1 MARKEAE
8 GMKFFAT
15 GFGVR
20 TACLLIAV
28 LGANQDRA
36 DSVQSTFAVVR
47 VKPERADERVG
58 GAADLA
64 HADPRIFSPRA
75 APFGGRRIGD

>member
-1 MARKEAE
+1 
-8 GMKFFAT
+8 MKFFAT

-36 DSVQSTFAVVR
+36 DSVQATFAVVR
-47 VKPERADERVG
+47 VKPERADVRIRCG
-58 GAADLA
+58 SDLA
-64 HADPRIFSPRA
+64 HADLRIFFPRA
-75 APFGGRRIGD
+75 APFGGRRRGD